1 MKLSEYVFKSKMKL
15 VSFKIVL
22 ARSLH

>member
-1 MKLSEYVFKSKMKL
+1 MKLSEYIFKSKTEL